1 MFEDYYFDDPTL
13 LGLLDAIGYYPQAI
27 EPMPMAPP
35 IMDAGLPLVAA
46 PAVAPSLID
55 VAAAA
60 APAEP
65 TPAPAEPTPAPAEP
79 APAPMTNEEREA
91 RRVAANTLPQG
102 TAIVGPT
109 ADGDPLAFGTGNT
122 FNVREGQEVRL
133 VDAGGNV
140 IVSGSG
146 VEGAN
151 QAVAAAQSLSDELGG
166 AANFKIQTG
175 ERTINPDGSVG
186 ATRYIDV
193 ARAAPSQSGLGF
205 LADAVLPFAASFIP
219 VIGPVAG
226 AALGSAASSAAQ
238 GRDLEDALKRAAI
251 AAGSAYLGGQVFGPA
266 TPTAPTPAADSV
278 VSASIPTSVGSTVG
292 TTAGEIVVNAPSLFG
307 STVGNVIGST
317 IPSLI
322 SAPPSAPVE
331 QPAPEA
337 AQPPVDDTIVVSAT
351 PPVSGSGLPFASA
364 VPVPVEAILSGAL
377 AAAQPAPAQPLP
389 EQQPV
394 DDEILVE
401 ARKSFLPPETLAA
414 APIVGGLL
422 AATGGGAPNV
432 VEGIDQATGEIVV
445 EAPQSVAAPAP
456 IPGFEAAI
464 PAITGG
470 ALTAAQTAGTP
481 PSNRDGVLGTGLNVP
496 QLLSIAGIGAD
507 LLKNLLAGG
516 GGAGPTTPYVSP
528 FGAGV
533 GIGAGRDMRANPN
546 IIDYERY
553 GFGPEAMFFQ
563 PGYGLLS
570 AGAAPQAQPIMAA
583 PQAQPA
589 MVTNPRYEP
598 LI

>member
-1 MFEDYYFDDPTL
+1 MFEDYYFDDPAL

-35 IMDAGLPLVAA
+35 IMDAGVSLVAA
-46 PAVAPSLID
+46 PAAAPSLID

-65 TPAPAEPTPAPAEP
+65 APAPAEP

-140 IVSGSG
+140 IFSGSG

-186 ATRYIDV
+186 GTRYIDV

-205 LADAVLPFAASFIP
+205 LADAVLPIAATFIP
-219 VIGPVAG
+219 GVGPVLG
-226 AALGSAASSAAQ
+226 AALGSAASSAIQ

-251 AAGSAYLGGQVFGPA
+251 AGGTAYLGGQVLGPA
-266 TPTAPTPAADSV
+266 TSTAPTPTVDSV
-278 VSASIPTSVGSTVG
+278 VSASVPTSVGSTVG

-307 STVGNVIGST
+307 STVGSVVGST
-317 IPSLI
+317 VPSLI
-322 SAPPSAPVE
+322 SAPAPAPVE
-331 QPAPEA
+331 QPAPT
-337 AQPPVDDTIVVSAT
+337 QPEEIVVTGA
-351 PPVSGSGLPFASA
+351 
-364 VPVPVEAILSGAL
+364 EAPTIPTEAL
-377 AAAQPAPAQPLP
+377 
-389 EQQPV
+389 V
-394 DDEILVE
+394 
-401 ARKSFLPPETLAA
+401 A
-414 APIVGGLL
+414 APVAGGLL
-422 AATGGGAPNV
+422 AAMGGGAPNV
-432 VEGIDQATGEIVV
+432 VNGIDQATGEIVV

-456 IPGFEAAI
+456 ILGVETAI

-481 PSNRDGVLGTGLNVP
+481 PSEKDGVLGTGLNVP

-516 GGAGPTTPYVSP
+516 GDTGPTTPYVSP
-528 FGAGV
+528 FGTGV
-533 GIGAGRDMRANPN
+533 GIGAGRDMRATPN

-570 AGAAPQAQPIMAA
+570 TGAAPQAAPIMTT

>member
-1 MFEDYYFDDPTL
+1 MFEDYYFDDPAL

-46 PAVAPSLID
+46 PAA
-55 VAAAA
+55 
-60 APAEP
+60 
-65 TPAPAEPTPAPAEP
+65 APAEPTPAPAEP
-79 APAPMTNEEREA
+79 APTPMTQEDREA
-91 RRVAANTLPQG
+91 RRVAANALPQG
-102 TAIVGPT
+102 TSIAGPL
-109 ADGDPLAFGTGNT
+109 AGDKPLAFGTGNT

-140 IVSGSG
+140 IFSGSG

-205 LADAVLPFAASFIP
+205 LADAVLPIAATFIP
-219 VIGPVAG
+219 GVGPVLG

-251 AAGSAYLGGQVFGPA
+251 AGGTAYLGGQVLGPA
-266 TPTAPTPAADSV
+266 TSAAPTPTVDSV
-278 VSASIPTSVGSTVG
+278 VSASVPTSVGSTVG

-307 STVGNVIGST
+307 STVGSVLGST
-317 IPSLI
+317 VPSLI
-322 SAPPSAPVE
+322 SAPAPAPVE
-331 QPAPEA
+331 QPAPT
-337 AQPPVDDTIVVSAT
+337 QPEEIVVTGA
-351 PPVSGSGLPFASA
+351 
-364 VPVPVEAILSGAL
+364 EAPTIPTEAL
-377 AAAQPAPAQPLP
+377 
-389 EQQPV
+389 V
-394 DDEILVE
+394 
-401 ARKSFLPPETLAA
+401 A
-414 APIVGGLL
+414 APVAGGLL

-432 VEGIDQATGEIVV
+432 VNGIDQATGEIVV

-456 IPGFEAAI
+456 IPGFEAAV
-464 PAITGG
+464 PTITQG
-470 ALTAAQTAGTP
+470 ALTAAQTAGSP
-481 PSNRDGVLGTGLNVP
+481 PSENKFDFNDVFGTGLSVP
-496 QLLSIAGIGAD
+496 QLLSIGGIGAD

-516 GGAGPTTPYVSP
+516 GGTGPTTPYVSP
-528 FGAGV
+528 FGTGV

-570 AGAAPQAQPIMAA
+570 TGAAPQAAPIMAA

-589 MVTNPRYEP
+589 MITNPRYEP

>member
-35 IMDAGLPLVAA
+35 IMDAGVPLVAA
-46 PAVAPSLID
+46 PAAAPSLID

-60 APAEP
+60 
-65 TPAPAEPTPAPAEP
+65 APAEP

-186 ATRYIDV
+186 GTRYIDV

-205 LADAVLPFAASFIP
+205 LAYAVLPFAATFIP
-219 VIGPVAG
+219 GVGPVLG

-251 AAGSAYLGGQVFGPA
+251 AGGTAYLGGQVFGPA
-266 TPTAPTPAADSV
+266 SPGTTPPTGGVNADLV
-278 VSASIPTSVGSTVG
+278 PNALKGLNFGGVPSASIPAGVGGDIVALAAKKAASNIVGSTLGNVVG
-292 TTAGEIVVNAPSLFG
+292 SAAPS
-307 STVGNVIGST
+307 V
-317 IPSLI
+317 I
-322 SAPPSAPVE
+322 SAPPSAPAE
-331 QPAPEA
+331 QPTPEEIEAQRNPIVVKARTEPLQLTQDTAGLGSALAGLPALGGLAPDPYLANYDEPYA
-337 AQPPVDDTIVVSAT
+337 SDIVVTGNVPTVTQDVGLGSALAGLPAILAPMTPDPALTQPPSENKFDFNDV
-351 PPVSGSGLPFASA
+351 F
-364 VPVPVEAILSGAL
+364 
-377 AAAQPAPAQPLP
+377 
-389 EQQPV
+389 
-394 DDEILVE
+394 
-401 ARKSFLPPETLAA
+401 
-414 APIVGGLL
+414 
-422 AATGGGAPNV
+422 
-432 VEGIDQATGEIVV
+432 
-445 EAPQSVAAPAP
+445 
-456 IPGFEAAI
+456 
-464 PAITGG
+464 
-470 ALTAAQTAGTP
+470 
-481 PSNRDGVLGTGLNVP
+481 GTGLSVP
-496 QLLSIAGIGAD
+496 QLLSIGSVGAD
-507 LLKNLLAGG
+507 LLKNLLAGS

-528 FGAGV
+528 FGTGV

-570 AGAAPQAQPIMAA
+570 TGAAPQAAPIMAA